1 MEIVS
6 VEKKGR
12 VWVGTSDLNRK
23 GEDGEDFFSA
33 VIKRFIRHAKSYRGS
48 GKYGKYGG
56 YDITLIE
63 LEKPVPEKFGTPAC
77 LPSKSFQV
85 EMYQLSRI
93 QDPLLIFSLFFLL
106 LLFCQESNLFF
117 TW

>member
-93 QDPLLIFSLFFLL
+93 QDPLLIFSLSFAKKVICSSLGRFIP
-106 LLFCQESNLFF
+106 
-117 TW
+117 